1 MKTEQ
6 HVEVLTTITHNSLR
20 QAVKNALDK
29 KRKLGQYSV
38 QWRNNKILLDGKD
51 LPSSEQ
57 SS

>member
-6 HVEVLTTITHNSLR
+6 HVEVLTTTTHDSLR

-38 QWRNNKILLDGKD
+38 QWRNNKILFDGKD